1 MYFGQKTRD
10 EIDGF
15 GPVCP
20 GNSEKFI
27 GSYWKDNPDMN
38 NKKAYFLGSSI
49 CKNMKMGDLKFLGL
63 WKDYHE
69 FMKNEGLGAY
79 RMDQDCFAAVPGL
92 NFAIK
97 RIIYSLAHSK

>member
-1 MYFGQKTRD
+1 
-10 EIDGF
+10 
-15 GPVCP
+15 
-20 GNSEKFI
+20 
-27 GSYWKDNPDMN
+27 MN

-49 CKNMKMGDLKFLGL
+49 CKSMKMGDFKFLGL

-92 NFAIK
+92 NFVIT
-97 RIIYSLAHSK
+97 RIQNKLLNFCHRAFSSEVPESF